1 MSARGNLKLSAIKH
15 YTKVVINNKI
25 YSSEGN
31 AEASEGDLSVKL
43 NHDLKFDPELLA
55 VLYIVGY
62 PHCSQYKDGALNL
75 FKESALAG

>member
-1 MSARGNLKLSAIKH
+1 MSARGNLSLGAIKH
-15 YTKVVINNKI
+15 YTKVIINNKI

-31 AEASEGDLSVKL
+31 ANACEGDLSVSL
-43 NHDLKFDPELLA
+43 SHDLEFDPELLA

-62 PHCSQYKDGALNL
+62 PHCSQYKNGALNL